1 LPSIIDQ
8 MTDIYCFVDDFL
20 KAHTGL
26 AHWRRS
32 PHATPAFA
40 DSEVITIGLMQSF
53 LGVASLKR
61 TYDLIAKNFA
71 TAFPRLCS
79 YQQWLARLH
88 RLTPLIGRLFESA
101 RRLGHCRLYLMDS
114 KPIPVCKAI
123 RHGRVRLLRD
133 EGAYFGKSS
142 TGWFFGFKL
151 HTLRD
156 INGCIVDAILTA
168 GNLDDRGPASE
179 LAEAV
184 AGGVVLADLGYDGP
198 QLAEMLAEQSELLLI
213 TRRDVPD
220 KRELHSS
227 VRQGV
232 ETLFSQLWHRFID
245 RVFSR
250 SWRGLWNTIKLK
262 LLSYNLRH
270 CGIVSA

>member
-20 KAHTGL
+20 KAHAGL

-32 PHATPAFA
+32 PNAMPAFS

-53 LGVASLKR
+53 LGVASLKQ

-79 YQQWLARLH
+79 YQQWIARLH
-88 RLTPLIGRLFESA
+88 HLTPLIGRLLESA
-101 RRLGHCRLYLMDS
+101 RFLGSCRLYLIDS
-114 KPIPVCKAI
+114 KPIPVCKGI

-142 TGWFFGFKL
+142 AGWFFGFKL

-156 INGCIVDAILTA
+156 INGCIVDAMLTA

-184 AGGVVLADLGYDGP
+184 EGGILLADLGYEGP
-198 QLAEMLAEQSELLLI
+198 QLAELLAEQSEMLLI
-213 TRRDVPD
+213 TRRDVPEQ
-220 KRELHSS
+220 RELHSS
-227 VRQGV
+227 VRQGI
-232 ETLFSQLWHRFID
+232 ETLFSQLWHKFID

>member
-1 LPSIIDQ
+1 MPSIIDQ
-8 MTDIYCFVDDFL
+8 MTDICCFVDDFL

-26 AHWRRS
+26 AQWRRS
-32 PHATPAFA
+32 PNAAPAFSDA
-40 DSEVITIGLMQSF
+40 EVITIGLMQSF
-53 LGVASLKR
+53 LAVASLKQ
-61 TYDLIAKNFA
+61 TYNLIAENFA
-71 TAFPRLCS
+71 SAFPKLCS

-88 RLTPLIGRLFESA
+88 HLSPMIGRLFESA
-101 RRLGHCRLYLMDS
+101 RLPGSCRLYLIDA
-114 KPIPVCKAI
+114 KPIPVCKSI

-142 TGWFFGFKL
+142 AGWFFGFKL
-151 HTLRD
+151 HCLRD
-156 INGCIVDAILTA
+156 INGCILDAMLTA

-179 LAEAV
+179 LAEAIE
-184 AGGVVLADLGYDGP
+184 GGIALADLGYEGP
-198 QLAEMLAEQSELLLI
+198 QLAALLAEESELLLI
-213 TRRDVPD
+213 MRRDVPEQ
-220 KRELHSS
+220 RALHSS
-227 VRQGV
+227 VRQGI

-270 CGIVSA
+270 CGVVSA

>member
-1 LPSIIDQ
+1 
-8 MTDIYCFVDDFL
+8 
-20 KAHTGL
+20 
-26 AHWRRS
+26 
-32 PHATPAFA
+32 
-40 DSEVITIGLMQSF
+40 MQSF
-53 LGVASLKR
+53 LGVASLKQ
-61 TYDLIAKNFA
+61 TYQLIADNFA
-71 TAFPRLCS
+71 SAFPQLCS

-88 RLTPLIGRLFESA
+88 RLSPIIGRLFESA
-101 RRLGHCRLYLMDS
+101 RLLGDCRLYLIDS

-133 EGAYFGKSS
+133 EGAYFGKSR

-156 INGCIVDAILTA
+156 VQGCILDAVLTA
-168 GNLDDRGPASE
+168 GNIDDRGPATE

-184 AGGVVLADLGYDGP
+184 AGGVVLADLGYSGP
-198 QLAEMLAEQSELLLI
+198 ELAEMLAEENELLLM
-213 TRRDVPD
+213 TRRDVPEQ
-220 KRELHSS
+220 RELHSS
-227 VRQGV
+227 VRQGI
-232 ETLFSQLWHRFID
+232 ETLFSQLWHKFID

-270 CGIVSA
+270 CDIVSA

>member
-8 MTDIYCFVDDFL
+8 MTEIYCFVDDFL
-20 KAHTGL
+20 KARIRL
-26 AHWRRS
+26 ANWRCS
-32 PHATPAFA
+32 PNAAPPLA
-40 DSEVITIGLMQSF
+40 DAEVITIGLMQSF
-53 LGVASLKR
+53 LGVASLKQ
-61 TYDLIAKNFA
+61 TYQLIADNFA
-71 TAFPRLCS
+71 SAFPKLCS
-79 YQQWLARLH
+79 YPQWLARLH
-88 RLTPLIGRLFESA
+88 RLSPIIGRLFESA
-101 RRLGHCRLYLMDS
+101 RLLGRCRLYLLDS
-114 KPIPVCKAI
+114 KPIPVCKGI
-123 RHGRVRLLRD
+123 RHGRVRLLRE

-142 TGWFFGFKL
+142 AGWFFGFKL

-156 INGCIVDAILTA
+156 INGCIVDAILTG

-179 LAEAV
+179 LGEAV
-184 AGGVVLADLGYDGP
+184 DGGVVLADLGYDGP
-198 QLAEMLAEQSELLLI
+198 QLAELLAEESELLLV
-213 TRRDVPD
+213 TRRDVPE

-250 SWRGLWNTIKLK
+250 SWQGLWNTIKLK
-262 LLSYNLRH
+262 LLSYNLCH

>member
-1 LPSIIDQ
+1 

-32 PHATPAFA
+32 PNSVPAFTDA
-40 DSEVITIGLMQSF
+40 EVVTIGLMQSF
-53 LGVASLKR
+53 LGVASLKQ
-61 TYDLIAKNFA
+61 TYDLIADNFA
-71 TAFPRLCS
+71 AAFPRLCS

-101 RRLGHCRLYLMDS
+101 RLLGNCRLYLMDS

-133 EGAYFGKSS
+133 EGAFFGKSS
-142 TGWFFGFKL
+142 AGWFFGFKL
-151 HTLRD
+151 HTVRD
-156 INGCIVDAILTA
+156 MNGCIVDAILTA

-179 LAEAV
+179 LADALD
-184 AGGVVLADLGYDGP
+184 GGVVLADLGYDGP
-198 QLAEMLAEQSELLLI
+198 QLAEMLAEESELLLI
-213 TRRDVPD
+213 TRRDVPEQ
-220 KRELHSS
+220 RELHSS